1 MSGPDLL
8 SLLLVVFIFFIILA
22 GSFIVVKRRWFNRKA
37 TMYGAQYTAQ
47 NIFLQYQNRQKKKSV
62 EHVLLQ
68 KEERKQDVEGD
79 DIGRFF
85 KS

>member
-1 MSGPDLL
+1 MPGQDLV
-8 SLLLVVFIFFIILA
+8 SLLVVAFIFFIILA
-22 GSFIVVKRRWFNRKA
+22 EAFIVIQKRWINRKSI
-37 TMYGAQYTAQ
+37 MYGAQFTAQ
-47 NIFLQYQNRQKKKSV
+47 NILLQYQNRQKKKSV

-68 KEERKQDVEGD
+68 REERKQDVEGD